1 MTERTPPASG
11 VSLPTLIWRFKWR
24 ISLTMLLV
32 VAEAVAWLFFPL
44 VLGFAIDGLLADDY
58 SGVAALAALAL
69 AALVLGAGR
78 RFYDT
83 RAYSGIYSIVATE
96 MVERERARDTDDSA
110 VAARANLLVE
120 FIEFMENSMPMVV
133 SGLIGVAGTLLII
146 AGIDLSIFVGCLLV
160 VGLTVATYTVTG
172 RLNLRLNKGYNDQLE
187 HQVQAIASFSP
198 AGVARHFRALMRWN
212 VRLSDLETIN
222 YSVIFLGMAAL
233 LVYAPVTLIG
243 GGVLEYGLV
252 FAAIIYVFQFIED
265 LGQMPL
271 YLQQLIRLQEIT
283 KRLSGA
289 PVPTPTT
296 PVEQGSTP

>member
-1 MTERTPPASG
+1 MTATTAAANG
-11 VSLPTLIWRFKWR
+11 VSLPALIWRFKLR

-44 VLGFAIDGLLADDY
+44 MLGFAIDGLLADDY
-58 SGVAALAALAL
+58 TGVVGLALLSLAALA
-69 AALVLGAGR
+69 LGAGR

-83 RAYSGIYSIVATE
+83 RAYSGIYSVVATE
-96 MVERERARDTDDSA
+96 MVERERARKTGDSA

-120 FIEFMENSMPMVV
+120 FIEFMENSMPMIV
-133 SGLIGVAGTLLII
+133 SGVIGVVGTLLII
-146 AGIDLSIFVGCLLV
+146 AGIDLSIFIGCLLV
-160 VGLTVATYTVTG
+160 VGLTVATYTLTG

-187 HQVQAIASFSP
+187 HQVQAISSFSL

-212 VRLSDLETIN
+212 VRLSDLETVN

-233 LVYAPVTLIG
+233 LVYAPVSLIG
-243 GGVLEYGLV
+243 GGMLEVGIV
-252 FAAIIYVFQFIED
+252 FAAIVYVFQFIED

-283 KRLSGA
+283 RRLSSA
-289 PVPTPTT
+289 PAANATEAVAGGNPT
-296 PVEQGSTP
+296 